1 MSFKRITESE
11 SLYKDLDKMSVHDL
25 LVGINNEDQKV
36 ALAVKEVIPAIEKL
50 VTAIVERM
58 KRG

>member
-36 ALAVKEVIPAIEKL
+36 ALAVKEVIPAISK
-50 VTAIVERM
+50 
-58 KRG
+58 